1 MFEASQLRRTLEVN
15 GKQYDYFSLP
25 EAQRSGLRDLSTLPY
40 TLRILLENLLRHQ
53 ALNPNAI
60 EPIDVSQLV
69 SQLLAAQTDC
79 VIEFRPA
86 RVLMPESSGLTLMGD
101 LAAMRDAMTALG
113 GDPALINPSVAMD
126 FVVDHSVMVEDSG
139 KPTSL
144 ETNMAL
150 EFEQNR
156 ERYEFLRWCSQAF
169 DGLRV
174 FPPGSGIL
182 HQINLE
188 FLGKVVWT
196 KEHQGRTLAFP
207 DTLIGMDSHTA
218 MINALGVVAWG
229 VGGFE
234 GGAVALG
241 EPVSV
246 PIPEVVGCH
255 LTGALRPGVTSTDL
269 VLTITQR
276 LRGEDVIG
284 RFIEYFGDGVDT
296 LTLPERA
303 TVSNMTPECGA
314 TMSFFPVDQETLRYL
329 TVSGRGIDQVALVKA
344 YCQAQGLWRDAQ
356 TLTPRYAKV
365 IEIDLSAVVPSMAG
379 PGRPDARVD
388 LAGVAHAFDKAVA
401 RQSKPLVALVQDKSV
416 SSPMQQNSVSSPM
429 QQKPS
434 VAHVLGQPSLAPAPG
449 GGASAYESDIGD
461 GSVVIAAITSCTN
474 TSNPAVMIGA
484 GLLARNAR
492 RRGLLP
498 KPWVKTSLSPGSRVV
513 ADYLKVSGLQVELDA
528 LGFHV
533 VGFGCMSCMGN
544 SGPLPEPILK
554 AIDAR
559 QLATVAV
566 LSGNRNFD
574 ARVHNS
580 VQMNFLASPPL
591 VVAYAL
597 AGSIRTD
604 LTQEPL
610 GYDDQGAAV
619 YLRDIWP
626 SPEDIRAAIDR
637 YVEPH
642 LYQERYQ
649 TIFEG
654 SPQWRALTSVSGK
667 IYDWNPDSLFIQRPP
682 YFDGM
687 TREVPVHKDILGA
700 RVLGMFGDMLTTDH
714 ISPIGKFSV
723 QTPAGEYL
731 QSLGVAPVDFVN
743 YGARRLNHQ
752 VMMRGTFANVRLCN
766 ELTPDVQGSS
776 TLHMPSKDPMSIY
789 AAAQRYREENVPL
802 VIVGGKEYG
811 AGSSRDWAAKG
822 TGLLGVRAVI
832 AESLERIHRS
842 NLVSMGV
849 LPLQFLNGDTRQSLG
864 LDGSETFDI
873 RGLTQGLQARQQLDC
888 VIRYADGRIHTI
900 RLLVRLDSDVEAE
913 YYRHGG
919 ILQCVLR
926 ARLQQ
931 ASA

>member
-1 MFEASQLRRTLEVN
+1 MSKQFQASQLRRTLEVN
-15 GKQYDYFSLP
+15 GKQYDYFSLNA
-25 EAQRSGLRDLSTLPY
+25 AQQAGLLHVDTLPY
-40 TLRILLENLLRHQ
+40 TLRILLENLLRAQ
-53 ALNPNAI
+53 GLNDSDHTT
-60 EPIDVSQLV
+60 DVRALV
-69 SQLLAAQTDC
+69 SQLIAQQADC

-86 RVLMPESSGLTLMGD
+86 RVMMPESSGLTLMGD

-113 GDPALINPSVAMD
+113 GDAALINPSVAMD
-126 FVVDHSVMVEDSG
+126 FIVDHSVMVEDAG

-144 ETNMAL
+144 EYNMAA
-150 EFEQNR
+150 EFAQNR

-169 DGLRV
+169 DGVRV

-182 HQINLE
+182 HQVNLE
-188 FLGKVVWT
+188 FLARVVWT
-196 KEHQGRTLAFP
+196 KEHEGRTLAFP
-207 DTLIGMDSHTA
+207 DSLIGMDSHTA

-246 PIPEVVGCH
+246 PIPEVVGCQ
-255 LTGALRPGVTSTDL
+255 LTGALQPGVTSTDL

-284 RFIEYFGDGVDT
+284 RFIEYFGSGVDA
-296 LTLPERA
+296 LSLPERA

-329 TVSGRGIDQVALVKA
+329 EVTGRSPEQVALVKA
-344 YCQAQGLWRDAQ
+344 YCQVQGLWRDSK
-356 TLTPRYAKV
+356 TVTPRYARV
-365 IEIDLSAVVPSMAG
+365 INIDLSTVVPSMAG

-388 LAGVAHAFDKAVA
+388 LSDVAQAFHQAVVL
-401 RQSKPLVALVQDKSV
+401 KTPKTVATSV
-416 SSPMQQNSVSSPM
+416 
-429 QQKPS
+429 
-434 VAHVLGQPSLAPAPG
+434 
-449 GGASAYESDIGD
+449 SDIGD

-474 TSNPAVMIGA
+474 TSNPGVMIGA

-492 RRGLLP
+492 RRGLKP

-513 ADYLKVSGLQVELDA
+513 ADYLNASGLQGDLDA
-528 LGFHV
+528 LGFNV

-544 SGPLPEPILK
+544 SGPLPDAILK
-554 AIDAR
+554 AIDTE

-580 VQMNFLASPPL
+580 VQVNFLASPPL
-591 VVAYAL
+591 VIAYAL
-597 AGSIRTD
+597 TGSIQTN

-610 GYDDQGAAV
+610 GHDQQGVPV

-626 SPEDIRAAIDR
+626 DPDEIRAMIAR
-637 YVEPH
+637 HVEPH
-642 LYQERYQ
+642 LYQARYR

-654 SPQWRALTSVSGK
+654 SPQWRALTSATGK
-667 IYDWNPDSLFIQRPP
+667 IYDWNPTSSFIVRPP
-682 YFDGM
+682 YFEGM
-687 TREVPVHKDILGA
+687 TRAVPAQDNIIGA

-723 QTPAGEYL
+723 QTPAGQYL
-731 QSLGVAPVDFVN
+731 QSLGVDAADFVN

-752 VMMRGTFANVRLCN
+752 VMMRGTFANVRLSN
-766 ELTPDVQGSS
+766 ELTPGVQGSS
-776 TLHMPSKDPMSIY
+776 TLHLPSKEVMSIY
-789 AAAQRYREENVPL
+789 AAAQRYRAEGVAL
-802 VIVGGKEYG
+802 VVVAGKEYG

-864 LDGSETFDI
+864 LTGAETFDI
-873 RGLTQGLQARQQLDC
+873 LGLNHGLGARDQVDC
-888 VIRYADGRIHTI
+888 MIRYSDGHAQTI
-900 RLLVRLDSDVEAE
+900 RLLARLDSDVEAE

-919 ILQCVLR
+919 ILQYVLR
-926 ARLQQ
+926 NRLIH
-931 ASA
+931 APG

>member
-1 MFEASQLRRTLEVN
+1 MFQASHLRRTLEVS

-25 EAQRSGLRDLSTLPY
+25 EAQLAGLRELNSLPY

-53 ALNPNAI
+53 ALN
-60 EPIDVSQLV
+60 ECSVQSVDVMQLVSQLV
-69 SQLLAAQTDC
+69 SRQADC

-144 ETNMAL
+144 EHNMKI

-169 DGLRV
+169 DGVRV

-196 KEHQGRTLAFP
+196 EEHQGRRVAFP
-207 DTLIGMDSHTA
+207 DSLIGMDSHTA
-218 MINALGVVAWG
+218 MINALGVVGWG

-255 LTGALRPGVTSTDL
+255 LSGALQPGVTSTDL

-276 LRGEDVIG
+276 LRSEEVIG
-284 RFIEYFGDGVDT
+284 RFIEYFGAGVDA

-329 TVSGRGIDQVALVKA
+329 TVSGRSAEQVALVKA

-365 IEIDLSAVVPSMAG
+365 IQIDLSAVVPSMAG
-379 PGRPDARVD
+379 PSRPDARVD
-388 LAGVAHAFDKAVA
+388 LGGVAQAFAHAIATKKTSAPV
-401 RQSKPLVALVQDKSV
+401 LVQGQSA
-416 SSPMQQNSVSSPM
+416 SQSAQ
-429 QQKPS
+429 
-434 VAHVLGQPSLAPAPG
+434 VADAPG
-449 GGASAYESDIGD
+449 HGDDLDD

-492 RRGLLP
+492 RLGLRP

-513 ADYLKVSGLQVELDA
+513 ADYLKVSGLQAELDA
-528 LGFHV
+528 LGFNV

-554 AIDAR
+554 AIETR

-580 VQMNFLASPPL
+580 VQVNFLASPPL
-591 VVAYAL
+591 VVAYSL
-597 AGSIRTD
+597 TGSIHTD
-604 LTQEPL
+604 LTQQPL
-610 GYDDQGAAV
+610 GHDEQGGAV
-619 YLRDIWP
+619 YLKDIWP
-626 SPEDIRAAIDR
+626 APEDIRAMIER

-654 SPQWRALTSVSGK
+654 SPQWRELTSATGK
-667 IYDWNPDSLFIQRPP
+667 IYDWNPESLFIQRPP

-687 TREVPVHKDILGA
+687 TREVPAHEDIVGA

-731 QSLGVAPVDFVN
+731 QSLGVAPADFVN

-752 VMMRGTFANVRLCN
+752 VMMRGTFANVRLHN

-776 TLHMPSKDPMSIY
+776 TLHMPSKEPMSIY
-789 AAAQRYREENVPL
+789 AAAQRYREEGVPL

-864 LDGSETFDI
+864 LNGSETFDI
-873 RGLTQGLQARQQLDC
+873 RGLKQGLKARDQLDC
-888 VIRYADGRIHTI
+888 LIRYEDGRSQTI
-900 RLLVRLDSDVEAE
+900 RLLVRLESDVEAE

-926 ARLQQ
+926 ARLEQ
-931 ASA
+931 ASV

>member
-1 MFEASQLRRTLEVN
+1 MTKQFQASQLRRTLEVN
-15 GKQYDYFSLP
+15 GKQYDYYSLTA
-25 EAQRSGLRDLSTLPY
+25 AQQAGLLNLETLPY
-40 TLRILLENLLRHQ
+40 TLRILLENLLRAQ
-53 ALNPNAI
+53 GLNLSTHTT
-60 EPIDVSQLV
+60 DVRALV
-69 SQLLAAQTDC
+69 SSLLAQQADC

-86 RVLMPESSGLTLMGD
+86 RVMMPESSGLTLMGD
-101 LAAMRDAMTALG
+101 LAAMRDAMNALG
-113 GDPALINPSVAMD
+113 GDAALINPSVAMD
-126 FVVDHSVMVEDSG
+126 FIVDHSVMVEDAG
-139 KPTSL
+139 KSTSL
-144 ETNMAL
+144 EYNMAA
-150 EFEQNR
+150 EFAQNR

-169 DGLRV
+169 DGVRV

-182 HQINLE
+182 HQVNLE
-188 FLGKVVWT
+188 FLAQVVWT
-196 KEHQGRTLAFP
+196 KEYEGRTLAFP
-207 DTLIGMDSHTA
+207 DSLIGMDSHTA

-255 LTGALRPGVTSTDL
+255 LTGALQPGVTSTDL

-284 RFIEYFGDGVDT
+284 RFIEYFGSGVDA
-296 LTLPERA
+296 LSLPERA

-329 TVSGRGIDQVALVKA
+329 EVTGRSPEQVALVKA
-344 YCQAQGLWRDAQ
+344 YCQVQGLWRDGKTVA
-356 TLTPRYAKV
+356 PKYARV
-365 IEIDLSAVVPSMAG
+365 INIDLSTVVPSMAG

-388 LAGVAHAFDKAVA
+388 LADVAQAFQQAVVVK
-401 RQSKPLVALVQDKSV
+401 KPKSV
-416 SSPMQQNSVSSPM
+416 ATSV
-429 QQKPS
+429 
-434 VAHVLGQPSLAPAPG
+434 
-449 GGASAYESDIGD
+449 SDIGD

-492 RRGLLP
+492 RRGLKP

-513 ADYLKVSGLQVELDA
+513 ADYLSASGLQGDLDA
-528 LGFHV
+528 LGFNV

-544 SGPLPEPILK
+544 SGPLPEAILK
-554 AIDAR
+554 AIDTE

-580 VQMNFLASPPL
+580 VQVNFLASPPL

-597 AGSIRTD
+597 TGSIQTK
-604 LTQEPL
+604 LTEEPL
-610 GYDDQGAAV
+610 GHDQQGAPV

-626 SPEDIRAAIDR
+626 DPDEIRAMIAQH
-637 YVEPH
+637 VEPH
-642 LYQERYQ
+642 LYQARYQ

-654 SPQWRALTSVSGK
+654 SPQWRALTSATGK
-667 IYDWNPDSLFIQRPP
+667 IYEWNPSSLFIQRPP
-682 YFDGM
+682 YFEGM
-687 TREVPVHKDILGA
+687 TREVPAQGNIVGA

-723 QTPAGEYL
+723 QTPAGQYL
-731 QSLGVAPVDFVN
+731 HSLGVDAADFVN

-752 VMMRGTFANVRLCN
+752 VMMRGTFANVRLNN
-766 ELTPDVQGSS
+766 ELTPGVQGSS
-776 TLHMPSKDPMSIY
+776 TLHMPSKEAMSIY
-789 AAAQRYREENVPL
+789 AAAQRYRAEGVPL
-802 VIVGGKEYG
+802 VVVAGKEYG

-849 LPLQFLNGDTRQSLG
+849 LPLQFMNGDDRHSLG
-864 LDGSETFDI
+864 LTGAETFDVLGLD
-873 RGLTQGLQARQQLDC
+873 RGLGARDQVDC
-888 VIRYADGRIHTI
+888 VIRYADG
-900 RLLVRLDSDVEAE
+900 
-913 YYRHGG
+913 
-919 ILQCVLR
+919 
-926 ARLQQ
+926 
-931 ASA
+931 

>member
-1 MFEASQLRRTLEVN
+1 MFLASQLRRTLEVS

-25 EAQRSGLRDLSTLPY
+25 EAQLAGLRELNTLPY

-53 ALNPNAI
+53 ALSDRAVSSV
-60 EPIDVSQLV
+60 DVEQLV
-69 SQLLAAQTDC
+69 AQLVARQADC

-144 ETNMAL
+144 EHNMAV

-169 DGLRV
+169 DGVRV

-196 KEHQGRTLAFP
+196 KEHQGRQLAFP
-207 DTLIGMDSHTA
+207 DSLIGMDSHTA
-218 MINALGVVAWG
+218 MINALGVVGWG

-246 PIPEVVGCH
+246 PIPEVVGCQ
-255 LTGALRPGVTSTDL
+255 LIGALQPGVTSTDL
-269 VLTITQR
+269 VLTITKR

-284 RFIEYFGDGVDT
+284 RFIEYFGAGVDA

-314 TMSFFPVDQETLRYL
+314 TMSFFPVDHETLRYL
-329 TVSGRGIDQVALVKA
+329 TISGRSAEQVALVKA

-379 PGRPDARVD
+379 PSRPDARVD
-388 LAGVAHAFDKAVA
+388 LAGVAQAFQKVIA
-401 RQSKPLVALVQDKSV
+401 SKKTPTPSLVQETPA
-416 SSPMQQNSVSSPM
+416 SSLAQDQSAST
-429 QQKPS
+429 
-434 VAHVLGQPSLAPAPG
+434 VAQETRAPVLIQGQPLSQSMQAVDARG
-449 GGASAYESDIGD
+449 HGDEVKD

-492 RRGLLP
+492 RRGLKP

-513 ADYLKVSGLQVELDA
+513 ADYLRVSGLQAELDA
-528 LGFHV
+528 LGFNV

-554 AIDAR
+554 AIEAR

-580 VQMNFLASPPL
+580 VQVNFLASPPL
-591 VVAYAL
+591 VVAYSL
-597 AGSIRTD
+597 TGSIRTD

-610 GYDDQGAAV
+610 GHDEQGTAV
-619 YLRDIWP
+619 YLKDIWP
-626 SPEDIRAAIDR
+626 APEEIRAMIER

-654 SPQWRALTSVSGK
+654 SPQWRALTSVTGK
-667 IYDWNPDSLFIQRPP
+667 IYDWNPESLFIQRPP

-687 TREVPVHKDILGA
+687 TREVPAHEDILGA

-731 QSLGVAPVDFVN
+731 QSLGVAPADFVN

-752 VMMRGTFANVRLCN
+752 VMMRGTFANVRLHN

-776 TLHMPSKDPMSIY
+776 TLHMPSKEPMSMY
-789 AAAQRYREENVPL
+789 AAAQRYREEGVPL
-802 VIVGGKEYG
+802 VIVAGKEYG

-864 LDGSETFDI
+864 LNGSESFDI
-873 RGLTQGLQARQQLDC
+873 RGLKQGLKARDQLEC
-888 VIRYADGRIHTI
+888 LIRYEDGRSQTI

-926 ARLQQ
+926 ARLEQ
-931 ASA
+931 AC

>member
-1 MFEASQLRRTLEVN
+1 MSKQFQASQLRRTLEIN
-15 GKQYDYFSLP
+15 GKQYDYFSLNA
-25 EAQRSGLRDLSTLPY
+25 AQQAGLLHLDTLPY
-40 TLRILLENLLRHQ
+40 TLRILLENLLRAQGLDHSDHTT
-53 ALNPNAI
+53 
-60 EPIDVSQLV
+60 DVRALV
-69 SQLLAAQTDC
+69 SQLLAQQADC

-86 RVLMPESSGLTLMGD
+86 RVMMPESSGLTLMGD

-113 GDPALINPSVAMD
+113 GDAALINPSVAMD
-126 FVVDHSVMVEDSG
+126 FIVDHSVMVEDAG

-144 ETNMAL
+144 DYNMAA
-150 EFEQNR
+150 EFAQNR

-169 DGLRV
+169 DGVRV

-182 HQINLE
+182 HQVNLE
-188 FLGKVVWT
+188 FLAKVVWT
-196 KEHQGRTLAFP
+196 KEHEGRTLAFP
-207 DTLIGMDSHTA
+207 DSLIGMDSHTA
-218 MINALGVVAWG
+218 MINALGIVAWG

-246 PIPEVVGCH
+246 PIPEVVGCQ
-255 LTGALRPGVTSTDL
+255 LTGALQPGVTSTDL

-276 LRGEDVIG
+276 LRAEDVIG
-284 RFIEYFGDGVDT
+284 RFIEYFGSGVDA
-296 LTLPERA
+296 LSLPERA

-329 TVSGRGIDQVALVKA
+329 EVTGRNPEQVALVKA
-344 YCQAQGLWRDAQ
+344 YCQVQGLWRDSK
-356 TLTPRYAKV
+356 TVTPRYARV
-365 IEIDLSAVVPSMAG
+365 INIDLSAVVPSMAG

-388 LAGVAHAFDKAVA
+388 LSDVAQAFQQAVVL
-401 RQSKPLVALVQDKSV
+401 KTPKTVATSV
-416 SSPMQQNSVSSPM
+416 S
-429 QQKPS
+429 
-434 VAHVLGQPSLAPAPG
+434 
-449 GGASAYESDIGD
+449 EIGD

-492 RRGLLP
+492 RRGLKP

-513 ADYLKVSGLQVELDA
+513 ADYLNASGLQGDLDA
-528 LGFHV
+528 LGFNV

-544 SGPLPEPILK
+544 SGPLPAAILK
-554 AIDAR
+554 AIDTE

-580 VQMNFLASPPL
+580 VQVNFLASPPL

-597 AGSIRTD
+597 TGSIQTN

-610 GYDDQGAAV
+610 GHDQQGVPV

-626 SPEDIRAAIDR
+626 DPDEIRTMIAQH
-637 YVEPH
+637 VEPH
-642 LYQERYQ
+642 LYQARYR

-654 SPQWRALTSVSGK
+654 SPQWRALTSATGK
-667 IYDWNPDSLFIQRPP
+667 IYDWNPNSLFILRPP
-682 YFDGM
+682 YFEGM
-687 TREVPVHKDILGA
+687 TRAVPAQDNIVGA

-723 QTPAGEYL
+723 QTPAGQYL
-731 QSLGVAPVDFVN
+731 QSLGVDAADFVN

-752 VMMRGTFANVRLCN
+752 VMMRGTFANVRLNN
-766 ELTPDVQGSS
+766 ELTPGVQGSS
-776 TLHMPSKDPMSIY
+776 TLHMPSKEAMSIY
-789 AAAQRYREENVPL
+789 AAAQRYRAEGVTL
-802 VIVGGKEYG
+802 VVVAGKEYG

-849 LPLQFLNGDTRQSLG
+849 LPLQFLNGDTRQSLALTG
-864 LDGSETFDI
+864 AETFDI
-873 RGLTQGLQARQQLDC
+873 LGLDRGLGARDQVDC
-888 VIRYADGRIHTI
+888 MIRYSDGHAKTI
-900 RLLVRLDSDVEAE
+900 RLLARLDSDVEAE

-919 ILQCVLR
+919 ILQYVLR
-926 ARLQQ
+926 NRL
-931 ASA
+931 SRELG

>member
-1 MFEASQLRRTLEVN
+1 MFQASQVRRTLEVN
-15 GKQYDYFSLP
+15 GKYYDYFSLP
-25 EAQRSGLRDLSTLPY
+25 EAQQAGLRELSTLPY
-40 TLRILLENLLRHQ
+40 TLRILLENLLRYQ
-53 ALNPNAI
+53 ALNAHAVQPV
-60 EPIDVSQLV
+60 DVSQLV
-69 SQLLAAQTDC
+69 SQLVARQADC

-101 LAAMRDAMTALG
+101 LAAMRDAMASLG

-144 ETNMAL
+144 ETNMAI

-169 DGLRV
+169 DGVRV

-207 DTLIGMDSHTA
+207 DSLIGMDSHTA
-218 MINALGVVAWG
+218 MINALGIVGWG

-255 LTGALRPGVTSTDL
+255 LTGALQPGVTSTDL

-276 LRGEDVIG
+276 LRGADVIG
-284 RFIEYFGDGVDT
+284 RFIEYFGAGVDA

-329 TVSGRGIDQVALVKA
+329 TVSGRSAEQVSLVKA

-356 TLTPRYAKV
+356 TLTPSYAKIV
-365 IEIDLSAVVPSMAG
+365 EIDLSAVVPSMAG
-379 PGRPDARVD
+379 PSRPDARVD
-388 LAGVAHAFDKAVA
+388 LAGVAQAFNKAIA
-401 RQSKPLVALVQDKSV
+401 TKKKPEVGD
-416 SSPMQQNSVSSPM
+416 
-429 QQKPS
+429 
-434 VAHVLGQPSLAPAPG
+434 
-449 GGASAYESDIGD
+449 ASEIGD

-492 RRGLLP
+492 RRGLRP

-513 ADYLKVSGLQVELDA
+513 ADYLKVSGLQAELDA
-528 LGFHV
+528 LGFNV

-554 AIDAR
+554 AIETR

-580 VQMNFLASPPL
+580 VQVNFLASPPL
-591 VVAYAL
+591 VVAYSL
-597 AGSIRTD
+597 TGSIHTD
-604 LTQEPL
+604 LTQQPL
-610 GYDDQGAAV
+610 GHDDQGGAV
-619 YLRDIWP
+619 YLKDIWP
-626 SPEDIRAAIDR
+626 APEEIRTLIER

-654 SPQWRALTSVSGK
+654 SPQWRALTSATGK
-667 IYDWNPDSLFIQRPP
+667 IYDWNPESLFIQRPP

-687 TREVPVHKDILGA
+687 TREVTAHEDIVGA

-731 QSLGVAPVDFVN
+731 QSLGVAPADFVN

-766 ELTPDVQGSS
+766 ELTPEVLGSS

-789 AAAQRYREENVPL
+789 AAAQRYREEGVPL
-802 VIVGGKEYG
+802 VIVAGKEYG

-873 RGLTQGLQARQQLDC
+873 RGLKRGLKARDQLDC
-888 VIRYADGRIHTI
+888 EIRYADGRTHTI

-926 ARLQQ
+926 ARLEQ

>member
-1 MFEASQLRRTLEVN
+1 MFQASQLRRTLEVS

-25 EAQRSGLRDLSTLPY
+25 EAQLAGLHELNTLPY
-40 TLRILLENLLRHQ
+40 TLRILVENLLRYQ
-53 ALNPNAI
+53 ALNDRAVQ
-60 EPIDVSQLV
+60 PIDVEQLV
-69 SQLLAAQTDC
+69 LQLVAREDDC

-101 LAAMRDAMTALG
+101 LAAMRDAMSALG
-113 GDPALINPSVAMD
+113 GDPALINPSVAID

-144 ETNMAL
+144 EHNMAI

-169 DGLRV
+169 DGMRV

-196 KEHQGRTLAFP
+196 KEHLGRQLAFP
-207 DTLIGMDSHTA
+207 DSLIGMDSHTA

-255 LTGALRPGVTSTDL
+255 LTGALQPGVTSTDL

-284 RFIEYFGDGVDT
+284 RFIEYFGAGVDA

-329 TVSGRGIDQVALVKA
+329 TVSGRSAEQVALVKA

-379 PGRPDARVD
+379 PSRPDARVD
-388 LAGVAHAFDKAVA
+388 LAGVAQAFNNVIAAKNTPAQEVGA
-401 RQSKPLVALVQDKSV
+401 RG
-416 SSPMQQNSVSSPM
+416 
-429 QQKPS
+429 
-434 VAHVLGQPSLAPAPG
+434 LGGDL
-449 GGASAYESDIGD
+449 ED

-492 RRGLLP
+492 RRGLRP

-513 ADYLKVSGLQVELDA
+513 ADYLKVSGLQAELDA

-544 SGPLPEPILK
+544 SGPLTEPILK
-554 AIDAR
+554 AIETR

-580 VQMNFLASPPL
+580 VQVNFLASPPL
-591 VVAYAL
+591 VVAYSL
-597 AGSIRTD
+597 TGSIRTD

-610 GYDDQGAAV
+610 GHDEQGAAV
-619 YLRDIWP
+619 YLKDIWP
-626 SPEDIRAAIDR
+626 APEEICAMIER

-654 SPQWRALTSVSGK
+654 SPQWRALTSVTGK
-667 IYDWNPDSLFIQRPP
+667 IYDWNPESLFIQRPP

-687 TREVPVHKDILGA
+687 TREVPAHEDIVGA

-731 QSLGVAPVDFVN
+731 QSLGVAPADFVN

-752 VMMRGTFANVRLCN
+752 VMMRGTFANVRLHN
-766 ELTPDVQGSS
+766 ELTPDIQGSS
-776 TLHMPSKDPMSIY
+776 TLHMPSHEPMSIH
-789 AAAQRYREENVPL
+789 AAAQRYREEGVPL
-802 VIVGGKEYG
+802 VIVAGKEYG

-864 LDGSETFDI
+864 LNGSETFDI
-873 RGLTQGLQARQQLDC
+873 RGLKQGLKARDQLEC
-888 VIRYADGRIHTI
+888 LIRYADGRSQTI

-926 ARLQQ
+926 ARLEQ
-931 ASA
+931 AC

>member
-1 MFEASQLRRTLEVN
+1 MFQASHLRRTLEVS

-25 EAQRSGLRDLSTLPY
+25 EAQLAGLRELNSLPY

-53 ALNPNAI
+53 ALN
-60 EPIDVSQLV
+60 ECSVQSVDVMQLVSQLV
-69 SQLLAAQTDC
+69 SRQADC

-144 ETNMAL
+144 EHNMKI

-169 DGLRV
+169 DGVRV

-196 KEHQGRTLAFP
+196 KEHQGRQLAFP
-207 DTLIGMDSHTA
+207 DSLIGMDSHTA
-218 MINALGVVAWG
+218 MINALGVVGWG

-255 LTGALRPGVTSTDL
+255 LSGALQPGVTSTDL

-276 LRGEDVIG
+276 LRSEEVIG
-284 RFIEYFGDGVDT
+284 RFIEYFGAGVDA

-329 TVSGRGIDQVALVKA
+329 TVSGRSAEQVALVKA

-365 IEIDLSAVVPSMAG
+365 IQIDLSAVVPSMAG
-379 PGRPDARVD
+379 PSRPDARVD
-388 LAGVAHAFDKAVA
+388 LGGVAQAFAHAIATKKTSA
-401 RQSKPLVALVQDKSV
+401 
-416 SSPMQQNSVSSPM
+416 
-429 QQKPS
+429 
-434 VAHVLGQPSLAPAPG
+434 LGQG
-449 GGASAYESDIGD
+449 GDLED

-492 RRGLLP
+492 RRGLRP
-498 KPWVKTSLSPGSRVV
+498 KHWVKTSLSPGSRVV
-513 ADYLKVSGLQVELDA
+513 ADYLKVSGLQAELDA
-528 LGFHV
+528 LGFNV

-554 AIDAR
+554 AIETR

-580 VQMNFLASPPL
+580 VQVNFLASPPL
-591 VVAYAL
+591 VVAYSL
-597 AGSIRTD
+597 TGSIHTD
-604 LTQEPL
+604 LTQQPL
-610 GYDDQGAAV
+610 GHDEQGAAV
-619 YLRDIWP
+619 YLKDIWP
-626 SPEDIRAAIDR
+626 APEEIRAMIER

-654 SPQWRALTSVSGK
+654 SPQWRALTSATGK
-667 IYDWNPDSLFIQRPP
+667 IYDWNPESLFIQRPP

-687 TREVPVHKDILGA
+687 TREVPAHEDIVGA

-723 QTPAGEYL
+723 KTPAGEYL
-731 QSLGVAPVDFVN
+731 QSLGVAPADFVN

-752 VMMRGTFANVRLCN
+752 VMMRGTFANVRLHN

-776 TLHMPSKDPMSIY
+776 TLHMPSKEPMSIY
-789 AAAQRYREENVPL
+789 AAAQRYREEGVPL

-864 LDGSETFDI
+864 LNGAETFDI
-873 RGLTQGLQARQQLDC
+873 RGLKQGLKARDQLDC
-888 VIRYADGRIHTI
+888 LIRYEDGRSQTI
-900 RLLVRLDSDVEAE
+900 RLLVRLESDVEAE

-926 ARLQQ
+926 ARLEQ
-931 ASA
+931 ASV

>member
-1 MFEASQLRRTLEVN
+1 MFLASQLRRTLEVS

-25 EAQRSGLRDLSTLPY
+25 EAQLAGLRELNTLPY

-53 ALNPNAI
+53 ALSDRAVSSV
-60 EPIDVSQLV
+60 DVEQLV
-69 SQLLAAQTDC
+69 AQLVARQADC

-144 ETNMAL
+144 EHNMAI

-169 DGLRV
+169 DGVRV

-196 KEHQGRTLAFP
+196 KEHQGRQLAFP
-207 DTLIGMDSHTA
+207 DSLIGMDSHTA
-218 MINALGVVAWG
+218 MINALGVVGWG

-246 PIPEVVGCH
+246 PIPEVVGCQ
-255 LTGALRPGVTSTDL
+255 LIGALQPGVTSTDL
-269 VLTITQR
+269 VLTITKR

-284 RFIEYFGDGVDT
+284 RFIEYFGAGVDA

-314 TMSFFPVDQETLRYL
+314 TMSFFPVDHETLRYL
-329 TVSGRGIDQVALVKA
+329 TISGRSAEQVALVKA

-379 PGRPDARVD
+379 PSRPDARVD
-388 LAGVAHAFDKAVA
+388 LAGVAQAFQKVIA
-401 RQSKPLVALVQDKSV
+401 SKKTPTPSLVQETPA
-416 SSPMQQNSVSSPM
+416 SSLAQDQSAST
-429 QQKPS
+429 
-434 VAHVLGQPSLAPAPG
+434 VAQETRAPVLIQGQPLSQSMQAVDARG
-449 GGASAYESDIGD
+449 HGDEVKD

-492 RRGLLP
+492 RRGLKP

-513 ADYLKVSGLQVELDA
+513 ADYLRVSGLQAELDA
-528 LGFHV
+528 LGFNV

-554 AIDAR
+554 AIEAR

-580 VQMNFLASPPL
+580 VQVNFLASPPL
-591 VVAYAL
+591 VVAYSL
-597 AGSIRTD
+597 TGSIRTD

-610 GYDDQGAAV
+610 GHDEQGTAV
-619 YLRDIWP
+619 YLKDIWP
-626 SPEDIRAAIDR
+626 APEEIRAMIER

-654 SPQWRALTSVSGK
+654 SPQWRALTSVTGK
-667 IYDWNPDSLFIQRPP
+667 IYDWNPESLFIQRPP

-687 TREVPVHKDILGA
+687 TREVPAHEDILGA

-731 QSLGVAPVDFVN
+731 QSLGVAPADFVN

-752 VMMRGTFANVRLCN
+752 VMMRGTFANVRLHN

-776 TLHMPSKDPMSIY
+776 TLHMPSKEPMSMY
-789 AAAQRYREENVPL
+789 AAAQRYREEGVPL
-802 VIVGGKEYG
+802 VIVAGKEYG

-864 LDGSETFDI
+864 LNGSESFDI
-873 RGLTQGLQARQQLDC
+873 RGLKQGLKARDQLEC
-888 VIRYADGRIHTI
+888 LIRYEDGRSQTI

-926 ARLQQ
+926 ARLEQ
-931 ASA
+931 AC

>member
-1 MFEASQLRRTLEVN
+1 MFQASQLRRTLEVN
-15 GKQYDYFSLP
+15 AKQYDYFSLP
-25 EAQRSGLRDLSTLPY
+25 EAQLAGLRELNTLPY

-53 ALNPNAI
+53 ALNDCAVSSV
-60 EPIDVSQLV
+60 DVKQLV
-69 SQLLAAQTDC
+69 AQLVARQADC

-144 ETNMAL
+144 EHNMTI

-169 DGLRV
+169 DGVRV

-196 KEHQGRTLAFP
+196 KEHQGRELAFP
-207 DTLIGMDSHTA
+207 DSLIGMDSHTA

-255 LTGALRPGVTSTDL
+255 LIGALQPGVTSTDL

-284 RFIEYFGDGVDT
+284 RFIEYFGAGVDA

-329 TVSGRGIDQVALVKA
+329 TVSGRAAEHVALVKA

-356 TLTPRYAKV
+356 TVTPRYAKV

-379 PGRPDARVD
+379 PSRPDARVD
-388 LAGVAHAFDKAVA
+388 LARVAQAFHKVIASKKASTQVVGA
-401 RQSKPLVALVQDKSV
+401 Q
-416 SSPMQQNSVSSPM
+416 
-429 QQKPS
+429 
-434 VAHVLGQPSLAPAPG
+434 GYG
-449 GGASAYESDIGD
+449 GDIED

-513 ADYLKVSGLQVELDA
+513 ADYLKVSGLQAELDA
-528 LGFHV
+528 LGFNV

-554 AIDAR
+554 AIETR

-580 VQMNFLASPPL
+580 VQVNFLASPPL

-597 AGSIRTD
+597 TGSIHTD
-604 LTQEPL
+604 LTQQPL
-610 GYDDQGAAV
+610 GFDEQGAAV
-619 YLRDIWP
+619 YLKDIWP
-626 SPEDIRAAIDR
+626 APEEIRAVIER

-667 IYDWNPDSLFIQRPP
+667 IYNWNPESLFIQRPP

-687 TREVPVHKDILGA
+687 TREVPAHEDIVGA

-731 QSLGVAPVDFVN
+731 QSLGVAPADFVN

-752 VMMRGTFANVRLCN
+752 VMMRGTFANVRLQN

-776 TLHMPSKDPMSIY
+776 TLHMPSKEAMSMY
-789 AAAQRYREENVPL
+789 AAAQRYREEGVPL
-802 VIVGGKEYG
+802 LIVAGKEYG

-864 LDGSETFDI
+864 LNGSETFDI
-873 RGLTQGLQARQQLDC
+873 RGLTQGLNARDQLEC
-888 VIRYADGRIHTI
+888 LIRYADGRSQTI

-926 ARLQQ
+926 ARLEQ
-931 ASA
+931 AC

>member
-1 MFEASQLRRTLEVN
+1 MSQQFQASQLRRTLEVN
-15 GKQYDYFSLP
+15 GKQYDYFSLNA
-25 EAQRSGLRDLSTLPY
+25 AQQAGLLHLDTLPY
-40 TLRILLENLLRHQ
+40 TLRILLENLLRAQ
-53 ALNPNAI
+53 GLNDSDHTT
-60 EPIDVSQLV
+60 DVRALV
-69 SQLLAAQTDC
+69 SQLLAQQADC
-79 VIEFRPA
+79 VIAFRPA
-86 RVLMPESSGLTLMGD
+86 RVMMPESSGLTLMGD

-113 GDPALINPSVAMD
+113 GDAALINPSVAMD
-126 FVVDHSVMVEDSG
+126 FIVDHSVMVEDAG

-144 ETNMAL
+144 EYNMAA
-150 EFEQNR
+150 EFAQNR

-169 DGLRV
+169 DGVRV

-182 HQINLE
+182 HQVNLE
-188 FLGKVVWT
+188 FLAKVVWT
-196 KEHQGRTLAFP
+196 KEHEGRTLAFP
-207 DTLIGMDSHTA
+207 DSLIGMDSHTA
-218 MINALGVVAWG
+218 MINALGIVAWG

-246 PIPEVVGCH
+246 PIPEVVGCQ
-255 LTGALRPGVTSTDL
+255 LTGALQPGVTSTDL

-276 LRGEDVIG
+276 LRAEDVIG
-284 RFIEYFGDGVDT
+284 RFIEYFGSGVDA
-296 LTLPERA
+296 LSLPERA

-329 TVSGRGIDQVALVKA
+329 EVTGRNPEQVALVKA
-344 YCQAQGLWRDAQ
+344 YCQVQGLWRDSK
-356 TLTPRYAKV
+356 TVTPRYARV
-365 IEIDLSAVVPSMAG
+365 ININLSAVVPSMAG

-388 LAGVAHAFDKAVA
+388 LSDVAQAFQQAVVL
-401 RQSKPLVALVQDKSV
+401 KTPKTVATSV
-416 SSPMQQNSVSSPM
+416 S
-429 QQKPS
+429 
-434 VAHVLGQPSLAPAPG
+434 
-449 GGASAYESDIGD
+449 DISD

-492 RRGLLP
+492 RRGLKP

-513 ADYLKVSGLQVELDA
+513 ADYLNVSGLQGDLDA
-528 LGFHV
+528 LGFNV

-544 SGPLPEPILK
+544 SGPLPDAILK
-554 AIDAR
+554 AIDTE
-559 QLATVAV
+559 QLAAVAV

-580 VQMNFLASPPL
+580 VQVNFLASPPL

-597 AGSIRTD
+597 TGSIQTD
-604 LTQEPL
+604 LTREPL
-610 GYDDQGAAV
+610 GHDQQGVPV

-626 SPEDIRAAIDR
+626 EPDEIRTMIAQH
-637 YVEPH
+637 VEPH
-642 LYQERYQ
+642 LYQARYR

-654 SPQWRALTSVSGK
+654 SPQWRALTSATGK
-667 IYDWNPDSLFIQRPP
+667 IYDWNPNSLFILRPP
-682 YFDGM
+682 YFEGM
-687 TREVPVHKDILGA
+687 TRAVPAQDNIVGA

-723 QTPAGEYL
+723 QTPAGQYL
-731 QSLGVAPVDFVN
+731 QSLGVDAADFVN

-752 VMMRGTFANVRLCN
+752 VMMRGTFANVRLNN
-766 ELTPDVQGSS
+766 ELTPGVQGSS
-776 TLHMPSKDPMSIY
+776 TLHMPSKEAMSIY
-789 AAAQRYREENVPL
+789 AAAQRYRAEGVAL
-802 VIVGGKEYG
+802 VVVAGKEYG

-849 LPLQFLNGDTRQSLG
+849 LPLQFLNGDTRQSLALTG
-864 LDGSETFDI
+864 AETFDI
-873 RGLTQGLQARQQLDC
+873 LGLDRGVGARDQVDC
-888 VIRYADGRIHTI
+888 MIRYSDGHAKKI
-900 RLLVRLDSDVEAE
+900 RLLARLDSDVEAE

-919 ILQCVLR
+919 ILQYVLR
-926 ARLQQ
+926 NRL
-931 ASA
+931 SRELG

>member
-25 EAQRSGLRDLSTLPY
+25 EAQRAGLRDLNTLPY

-53 ALNPNAI
+53 ALNASAPHCV
-60 EPIDVSQLV
+60 DVGLLV
-69 SQLLAAQTDC
+69 SQLLAQQTDC
-79 VIEFRPA
+79 VIAFRPA

-113 GDPALINPSVAMD
+113 GDAALINPSVAMD

-218 MINALGVVAWG
+218 MINALGVVGWG

-269 VLTITQR
+269 VLTITRR

-284 RFIEYFGDGVDT
+284 RFIEYFGDGVDA

-329 TVSGRGIDQVALVKA
+329 TVSGRSADQVALVKA

-356 TLTPRYAKV
+356 TLTPRYAKIV
-365 IEIDLSAVVPSMAG
+365 EINLSAVVPSMAG

-388 LAGVAHAFDKAVA
+388 LTGVAHAFDSALA
-401 RQSKPLVALVQDKSV
+401 RQNKPVVALVQDKSV
-416 SSPMQQNSVSSPM
+416 SSPILASV
-429 QQKPS
+429 Q
-434 VAHVLGQPSLAPAPG
+434 G
-449 GGASAYESDIGD
+449 GGASAQESDIDD

-492 RRGLLP
+492 RRGLRP

-513 ADYLKVSGLQVELDA
+513 ADYLMASGLQVELDA
-528 LGFHV
+528 LGFNV

-544 SGPLPEPILK
+544 SGPLPEAILK

-604 LTQEPL
+604 LTQDPL
-610 GYDDQGAAV
+610 GHDEQGVAV

-626 SPEDIRAAIDR
+626 SPEEVRTAIDR

-654 SPQWRALTSVSGK
+654 SPQWRALTSVTGK

-687 TREVPVHKDILGA
+687 TREVPAHEDIVGA

-731 QSLGVAPVDFVN
+731 QSLGVAPADFVN

-752 VMMRGTFANVRLCN
+752 VMMRGTFANVRLSN
-766 ELTPDVQGSS
+766 ELTPSVQGSS

-789 AAAQRYREENVPL
+789 AAAQRYREEGVPL
-802 VIVGGKEYG
+802 VIVAGKEYG

-864 LDGSETFDI
+864 LDGSETFEI

-888 VIRYADGRIHTI
+888 VICYADGRTHTI
-900 RLLVRLDSDVEAE
+900 RVLVRLDSDVEAE

-926 ARLQQ
+926 ARLEQTC
-931 ASA
+931 

>member
-1 MFEASQLRRTLEVN
+1 MFRASQLRRTLEVN

-25 EAQRSGLRDLSTLPY
+25 EAQQAGLHDLNTLPY

-53 ALNPNAI
+53 ALNAGAS
-60 EPIDVSQLV
+60 EPVDVSHLV

-86 RVLMPESSGLTLMGD
+86 RLLMPESSGLTLMGD
-101 LAAMRDAMTALG
+101 LAAMRDAMRALG
-113 GDPALINPSVAMD
+113 GDPARINPSVAMD

-196 KEHQGRTLAFP
+196 KEHQGRSLAFP
-207 DTLIGMDSHTA
+207 DSLIGMDSHTA
-218 MINALGVVAWG
+218 MINALGVVGWG

-255 LTGALRPGVTSTDL
+255 LLGALRPGVTSTDL

-284 RFIEYFGDGVDT
+284 RFIEYFGDGVDE

-314 TMSFFPVDQETLRYL
+314 TMTFFPVDQETLRYL
-329 TVSGRGIDQVALVKA
+329 TVSGRSADQVALVKA

-356 TLTPRYAKV
+356 TQTPRYAKV

-388 LAGVAHAFDKAVA
+388 LAGVAHAFDRAIAHKN
-401 RQSKPLVALVQDKSV
+401 KSV
-416 SSPMQQNSVSSPM
+416 PAQVQGKPVSMPVS
-429 QQKPS
+429 QKPAS
-434 VAHVLGQPSLAPAPG
+434 VLAAGRPPLAAAQG
-449 GGASAYESDIGD
+449 GGASTDESDIGD

-492 RRGLLP
+492 RRGLVP

-513 ADYLKVSGLQVELDA
+513 ADYLMASGLQGELDA
-528 LGFHV
+528 LGFNV

-544 SGPLPEPILK
+544 SGPLSAPILQ

-610 GYDDQGAAV
+610 GHDEQGVAV

-626 SPEDIRAAIDR
+626 SPEDIRAMIDR

-649 TIFEG
+649 TILEG
-654 SPQWRALTSVSGK
+654 SPQWRALTSVTGK

-687 TREVPVHKDILGA
+687 TREVPAHEDIVGA

-731 QSLGVAPVDFVN
+731 QSLGVATADFVN

-776 TLHMPSKDPMSIY
+776 TLHMPSQEPMSIY
-789 AAAQRYREENVPL
+789 AAAQRYREEGVSL
-802 VIVGGKEYG
+802 VIVAGKEYG

-873 RGLTQGLQARQQLDC
+873 RGLTQGLQARQQLNC
-888 VIRYADGRIHTI
+888 LIRYADGRSCTI
-900 RLLVRLDSDVEAE
+900 GVLVRLDSDVEAE

-926 ARLQQ
+926 ARLEQG
-931 ASA
+931 AV

>member
-1 MFEASQLRRTLEVN
+1 MTKQFQASQLRRTLEVN
-15 GKQYDYFSLP
+15 GKQYDYFSLNA
-25 EAQRSGLRDLSTLPY
+25 AQQAGLLNLETLPY
-40 TLRILLENLLRHQ
+40 TLRILLENLLRAQ
-53 ALNPNAI
+53 GLNNTDHTA
-60 EPIDVSQLV
+60 DVRVLV
-69 SQLLAAQTDC
+69 SQLLAQQTDC
-79 VIEFRPA
+79 VIAFRPA
-86 RVLMPESSGLTLMGD
+86 RVMMPESSGLTLMGD
-101 LAAMRDAMTALG
+101 LAAMRDAMNALG
-113 GDPALINPSVAMD
+113 GDAALINPSVAMD
-126 FVVDHSVMVEDSG
+126 FIVDHSVMVEDAG

-144 ETNMAL
+144 EHNMAA
-150 EFEQNR
+150 EFAQNR

-169 DGLRV
+169 DGVRV

-182 HQINLE
+182 HQVNLE
-188 FLGKVVWT
+188 FLAKVVWT
-196 KEHQGRTLAFP
+196 KEHEGRTLAFP
-207 DTLIGMDSHTA
+207 DSLIGMDSHTA

-255 LTGALRPGVTSTDL
+255 LTGALQPGVTSTDL

-284 RFIEYFGDGVDT
+284 RFIEYFGAGVDA
-296 LTLPERA
+296 LALPERA

-329 TVSGRGIDQVALVKA
+329 EVTGRSPEQVALVKA
-344 YCQAQGLWRDAQ
+344 YCQVQGLWRDSN
-356 TLTPRYAKV
+356 TVTPRYARV

-379 PGRPDARVD
+379 PGRPDARVNLSD
-388 LAGVAHAFDKAVA
+388 VARAFDQTITLKKTKPVA
-401 RQSKPLVALVQDKSV
+401 TPETNRSTQLTQEPVA
-416 SSPMQQNSVSSPM
+416 
-429 QQKPS
+429 
-434 VAHVLGQPSLAPAPG
+434 A
-449 GGASAYESDIGD
+449 IRD

-492 RRGLLP
+492 RRGLKP

-513 ADYLKVSGLQVELDA
+513 ADYLSASGLQGDLDA
-528 LGFHV
+528 LGFNV

-544 SGPLPEPILK
+544 SGPLPEAILK
-554 AIDAR
+554 AIDSE

-580 VQMNFLASPPL
+580 VQVNFLASPPL

-597 AGSIRTD
+597 TGSIQTN

-610 GYDDQGAAV
+610 GHDQQGIPV

-626 SPEDIRAAIDR
+626 DPDEIRTMIAQH
-637 YVEPH
+637 VEPH
-642 LYQERYQ
+642 LYQARYQ

-654 SPQWRALTSVSGK
+654 SPQWRALTSATGK
-667 IYDWNPDSLFIQRPP
+667 IYDWNPSSLFIQRPP
-682 YFDGM
+682 YFEGM
-687 TREVPVHKDILGA
+687 TQEVPAQDNIIGA

-723 QTPAGEYL
+723 QTPAGQYL
-731 QSLGVAPVDFVN
+731 QSLGVDAADFVN

-752 VMMRGTFANVRLCN
+752 VMMRGTFANVRLNN
-766 ELTPDVQGSS
+766 ELTPGVQGSS
-776 TLHMPSKDPMSIY
+776 TLHMPSKEAMSIY
-789 AAAQRYREENVPL
+789 AAAQRYRAEGVAL
-802 VIVGGKEYG
+802 VVVAGKEYG

-849 LPLQFLNGDTRQSLG
+849 LPLQFLNGDTRHSLG
-864 LDGSETFDI
+864 LTGAETFDI
-873 RGLTQGLQARQQLDC
+873 LGLLGARDHVDC
-888 VIRYADGRIHTI
+888 VIRYAEGHTKTI
-900 RLLVRLDSDVEAE
+900 RLLVRLDSEVEAE

-919 ILQCVLR
+919 ILQYVLR
-926 ARLQQ
+926 NRL
-931 ASA
+931 SRGL

>member
-1 MFEASQLRRTLEVN
+1 MFQASQLRRTLEVN
-15 GKQYDYFSLP
+15 AKQYDYFSLP
-25 EAQRSGLRDLSTLPY
+25 EAQLAGLRELNTLPY

-53 ALNPNAI
+53 ALNDHAVSSV
-60 EPIDVSQLV
+60 DVKQLV
-69 SQLLAAQTDC
+69 AQLVARQADC

-101 LAAMRDAMTALG
+101 LAAMRNAMTALG

-144 ETNMAL
+144 EHNMTI

-169 DGLRV
+169 DGVRV

-196 KEHQGRTLAFP
+196 KEHQGRQLVFP
-207 DTLIGMDSHTA
+207 DSLIGMDSHTA
-218 MINALGVVAWG
+218 MINALGVVGWG

-246 PIPEVVGCH
+246 PIPEVVGCQ
-255 LTGALRPGVTSTDL
+255 LIGALPPGVTSTDL

-284 RFIEYFGDGVDT
+284 RFIEYFGVGVDA

-314 TMSFFPVDQETLRYL
+314 TMSFFPVDHETLRYL
-329 TVSGRGIDQVALVKA
+329 TISGRSAEQVALVKA

-356 TLTPRYAKV
+356 TITPRYAKV

-379 PGRPDARVD
+379 PSRPDARVD
-388 LAGVAHAFDKAVA
+388 LAGVAQAFNHVIASKKTPVPTLAAEKLGAGVA
-401 RQSKPLVALVQDKSV
+401 QGKPSSSSVQVTEAAMSV
-416 SSPMQQNSVSSPM
+416 S
-429 QQKPS
+429 
-434 VAHVLGQPSLAPAPG
+434 
-449 GGASAYESDIGD
+449 DIQD

-492 RRGLLP
+492 RRGLKP

-513 ADYLKVSGLQVELDA
+513 ADYLKVSGLQAELDA
-528 LGFHV
+528 LGFNV

-554 AIDAR
+554 AIEAR

-580 VQMNFLASPPL
+580 VQVNFLASPPL
-591 VVAYAL
+591 VVAYSL
-597 AGSIRTD
+597 TGSIRTD

-610 GYDDQGAAV
+610 GYDEQGVAV
-619 YLRDIWP
+619 YLKDIWP
-626 SPEDIRAAIDR
+626 ASEEIRAMIER

-642 LYQERYQ
+642 LYQERYH

-654 SPQWRALTSVSGK
+654 SPQWRALTSVTGK
-667 IYDWNPDSLFIQRPP
+667 IYGWNPDSLFIQRPP

-687 TREVPVHKDILGA
+687 TREVPTHEDILGA

-731 QSLGVAPVDFVN
+731 QSLGVAPADFVN

-752 VMMRGTFANVRLCN
+752 VMMRGTFANVRLHN

-776 TLHMPSKDPMSIY
+776 TMHMPSKEPMSIY
-789 AAAQRYREENVPL
+789 AAAQRYSEEGVPL
-802 VIVGGKEYG
+802 VIVAGKEYG

-864 LDGSETFDI
+864 LTGSESFDI
-873 RGLTQGLQARQQLDC
+873 RGLKQGLKARDQLEC
-888 VIRYADGRIHTI
+888 LIRYADGRSQTI

-926 ARLQQ
+926 ARLEQ
-931 ASA
+931 AC

>member
-1 MFEASQLRRTLEVN
+1 MFLASQLRRTLEVS

-25 EAQRSGLRDLSTLPY
+25 EAQLAGLRELNTLPY

-53 ALNPNAI
+53 ALSDRAVSSV
-60 EPIDVSQLV
+60 DVEQLV
-69 SQLLAAQTDC
+69 AQLVARQADC

-144 ETNMAL
+144 EHNMAI

-169 DGLRV
+169 DGVRV

-196 KEHQGRTLAFP
+196 KEHQGRQLAFP
-207 DTLIGMDSHTA
+207 DSLIGMDSHTA
-218 MINALGVVAWG
+218 MINALGVVGWG

-246 PIPEVVGCH
+246 PIPEVVGCQ
-255 LTGALRPGVTSTDL
+255 LIGALQPGVTSTDL

-284 RFIEYFGDGVDT
+284 RFIEYFGAGVDA

-314 TMSFFPVDQETLRYL
+314 TMSFFPVDHETLRYL
-329 TVSGRGIDQVALVKA
+329 TISGRSAEQVALVKA

-379 PGRPDARVD
+379 PSRPDARVD
-388 LAGVAHAFDKAVA
+388 LAGVAQAFQKVIA
-401 RQSKPLVALVQDKSV
+401 SKKTPTPSLVQETPA
-416 SSPMQQNSVSSPM
+416 SSLAQDQSAST
-429 QQKPS
+429 
-434 VAHVLGQPSLAPAPG
+434 VAQETRAPVLIQGQPLSQSMQAVDARG
-449 GGASAYESDIGD
+449 HGDEVKD

-492 RRGLLP
+492 RRGLKP

-513 ADYLKVSGLQVELDA
+513 ADYLRVSGLQAELDA
-528 LGFHV
+528 LGFNV

-554 AIDAR
+554 AIEAR

-580 VQMNFLASPPL
+580 VQVNFLASPPL
-591 VVAYAL
+591 VVAYSL
-597 AGSIRTD
+597 TGSIRTD

-610 GYDDQGAAV
+610 GHDEQGTAV
-619 YLRDIWP
+619 YLKDIWP
-626 SPEDIRAAIDR
+626 APEEIRAMIER

-654 SPQWRALTSVSGK
+654 SPQWRALTSVTGK
-667 IYDWNPDSLFIQRPP
+667 IYDWNPESLFIQRPP

-687 TREVPVHKDILGA
+687 TREVPAHEDILGA

-731 QSLGVAPVDFVN
+731 QSLGVAPADFVN

-752 VMMRGTFANVRLCN
+752 VMMRGTFANVRLHN

-776 TLHMPSKDPMSIY
+776 TLHMPSKEPMSMY
-789 AAAQRYREENVPL
+789 AAAQRYREEGVPL
-802 VIVGGKEYG
+802 VIVAGKEYG

-864 LDGSETFDI
+864 LNGSESFDI
-873 RGLTQGLQARQQLDC
+873 RGLKQGLKARDQLEC
-888 VIRYADGRIHTI
+888 LIRYSDGRSCTI
-900 RLLVRLDSDVEAE
+900 RLLVRLDSDVGAE
-913 YYRHGG
+913 YYKHGG

-926 ARLQQ
+926 ARLEQ
-931 ASA
+931 AC

>member
-1 MFEASQLRRTLEVN
+1 MFQASRLRRTLEVSA
-15 GKQYDYFSLP
+15 KQYDYFSLP
-25 EAQRSGLRDLSTLPY
+25 EAQLAGLRELNTLPY
-40 TLRILLENLLRHQ
+40 TVRILLENLLRHQ
-53 ALNPNAI
+53 ALNDRVVSSV
-60 EPIDVSQLV
+60 DVKQLV
-69 SQLLAAQTDC
+69 AQLVARQADC

-144 ETNMAL
+144 EHNMAI

-169 DGLRV
+169 DGVRV

-196 KEHQGRTLAFP
+196 KEHQGRQLAFP
-207 DTLIGMDSHTA
+207 DSLIGMDSHTA
-218 MINALGVVAWG
+218 MINALGVVGWG

-255 LTGALRPGVTSTDL
+255 LIGALQPGVTSTDL

-284 RFIEYFGDGVDT
+284 RFIEYFGAGVDA

-329 TVSGRGIDQVALVKA
+329 TVSGRAAEQVALVKA

-356 TLTPRYAKV
+356 TVTPRYAKV
-365 IEIDLSAVVPSMAG
+365 IEIDLSVVVPSMAG
-379 PGRPDARVD
+379 PSRPDARVD
-388 LAGVAHAFDKAVA
+388 LAGVAQAFNHVIASKKTPVPNLAAEKLGASVA
-401 RQSKPLVALVQDKSV
+401 QGKPSSSSVQVTEAAMSV
-416 SSPMQQNSVSSPM
+416 S
-429 QQKPS
+429 
-434 VAHVLGQPSLAPAPG
+434 
-449 GGASAYESDIGD
+449 DIQD

-513 ADYLKVSGLQVELDA
+513 ADYLKVSGLQAELDA
-528 LGFHV
+528 LGFNV

-554 AIDAR
+554 AIETR

-580 VQMNFLASPPL
+580 VQVNFLASPPL

-597 AGSIRTD
+597 TGSIHTD
-604 LTQEPL
+604 LTQQPL
-610 GYDDQGAAV
+610 GHDEQGAAV
-619 YLRDIWP
+619 YLKDIWP
-626 SPEDIRAAIDR
+626 APEEIRAMIER

-654 SPQWRALTSVSGK
+654 SPQWRALTSVTGK
-667 IYDWNPDSLFIQRPP
+667 IYDWNPESLFIQRPP

-687 TREVPVHKDILGA
+687 TREVPAHEDIVGA

-731 QSLGVAPVDFVN
+731 QSLGVAPADFVN

-752 VMMRGTFANVRLCN
+752 VMMRGTFANVRLHN

-776 TLHMPSKDPMSIY
+776 TLHMPSKEAMSIY
-789 AAAQRYREENVPL
+789 AAAQRYREEGVPL
-802 VIVGGKEYG
+802 VIVAGKEYG

-864 LDGSETFDI
+864 LNGSETFDI
-873 RGLTQGLQARQQLDC
+873 RGLKQGLNARDQLEC
-888 VIRYADGRIHTI
+888 LIRYADGRSQTI

-926 ARLQQ
+926 ARLEQ
-931 ASA
+931 AC

>member
-1 MFEASQLRRTLEVN
+1 MFEASQLRRTLEVS

-25 EAQRSGLRDLSTLPY
+25 EAQRAGLRDLNTLPY

-53 ALNPNAI
+53 ALNASALHSV
-60 EPIDVSQLV
+60 DVGLLM
-69 SQLLAAQTDC
+69 SQLLAQQTDC
-79 VIEFRPA
+79 VIAFRPA

-101 LAAMRDAMTALG
+101 LAAMRDAMIALG
-113 GDPALINPSVAMD
+113 GDAALINPSVAMD

-218 MINALGVVAWG
+218 MINALGVVGWG

-255 LTGALRPGVTSTDL
+255 LSGALRPGVTSTDL

-284 RFIEYFGDGVDT
+284 RFIEYFGEGVDA

-329 TVSGRGIDQVALVKA
+329 AVSGRDAEQVALVKA

-365 IEIDLSAVVPSMAG
+365 IEIDLSAVVSSMAG

-388 LAGVAHAFDKAVA
+388 LAGVAQAFDN
-401 RQSKPLVALVQDKSV
+401 ALAL
-416 SSPMQQNSVSSPM
+416 QNR
-429 QQKPS
+429 
-434 VAHVLGQPSLAPAPG
+434 PAG
-449 GGASAYESDIGD
+449 TSDQASEISD

-492 RRGLLP
+492 RRGLRP

-513 ADYLKVSGLQVELDA
+513 ADYLKASGLQAELDA
-528 LGFHV
+528 LGFNV

-544 SGPLPEPILK
+544 SGPLPEPILQ
-554 AIDAR
+554 AIEAR

-604 LTQEPL
+604 LTQDPL
-610 GYDDQGAAV
+610 GHDEQGVAV
-619 YLRDIWP
+619 YLHDIWP
-626 SPEDIRAAIDR
+626 SPEEIRAAIDR

-642 LYQERYQ
+642 LYQERYR

-654 SPQWRALTSVSGK
+654 SPQWRALTSVTGK

-687 TREVPVHKDILGA
+687 TREVPAHEDIVGA

-731 QSLGVAPVDFVN
+731 QSLGVAPANFVN
-743 YGARRLNHQ
+743 YGARRLNHH
-752 VMMRGTFANVRLCN
+752 VMMRGTFANVRLSN
-766 ELTPDVQGSS
+766 ELTPDIQGSS
-776 TLHMPSKDPMSIY
+776 TLHMPSKDLMSIY
-789 AAAQRYREENVPL
+789 AAAQRYREERIPL
-802 VIVGGKEYG
+802 VIIAGKEYG

-888 VIRYADGRIHTI
+888 LIHYADGRTHTL
-900 RLLVRLDSDVEAE
+900 RVRVRLDSDVEAE

-926 ARLQQ
+926 ARLEQ
-931 ASA
+931 AC

>member
-1 MFEASQLRRTLEVN
+1 
-15 GKQYDYFSLP
+15 
-25 EAQRSGLRDLSTLPY
+25 
-40 TLRILLENLLRHQ
+40 
-53 ALNPNAI
+53 
-60 EPIDVSQLV
+60 
-69 SQLLAAQTDC
+69 
-79 VIEFRPA
+79 
-86 RVLMPESSGLTLMGD
+86 
-101 LAAMRDAMTALG
+101 
-113 GDPALINPSVAMD
+113 
-126 FVVDHSVMVEDSG
+126 
-139 KPTSL
+139 
-144 ETNMAL
+144 
-150 EFEQNR
+150 
-156 ERYEFLRWCSQAF
+156 
-169 DGLRV
+169 
-174 FPPGSGIL
+174 
-182 HQINLE
+182 
-188 FLGKVVWT
+188 
-196 KEHQGRTLAFP
+196 
-207 DTLIGMDSHTA
+207 
-218 MINALGVVAWG
+218 
-229 VGGFE
+229 
-234 GGAVALG
+234 
-241 EPVSV
+241 
-246 PIPEVVGCH
+246 
-255 LTGALRPGVTSTDL
+255 
-269 VLTITQR
+269 
-276 LRGEDVIG
+276 
-284 RFIEYFGDGVDT
+284 
-296 LTLPERA
+296 
-303 TVSNMTPECGA
+303 
-314 TMSFFPVDQETLRYL
+314 
-329 TVSGRGIDQVALVKA
+329 
-344 YCQAQGLWRDAQ
+344 
-356 TLTPRYAKV
+356 
-365 IEIDLSAVVPSMAG
+365 
-379 PGRPDARVD
+379 
-388 LAGVAHAFDKAVA
+388 
-401 RQSKPLVALVQDKSV
+401 
-416 SSPMQQNSVSSPM
+416 
-429 QQKPS
+429 
-434 VAHVLGQPSLAPAPG
+434 
-449 GGASAYESDIGD
+449 
-461 GSVVIAAITSCTN
+461 
-474 TSNPAVMIGA
+474 MIGA

-492 RRGLLP
+492 RRGLRP

-513 ADYLKVSGLQVELDA
+513 ADYLMASGLQGELDA
-528 LGFHV
+528 LGFNV

-610 GYDDQGAAV
+610 GHDDQGVAV

-626 SPEDIRAAIDR
+626 SPEEIRAAIDR

-649 TIFEG
+649 TIFQG
-654 SPQWRALTSVSGK
+654 SPQWRALTSVTGK

-687 TREVPVHKDILGA
+687 TREVPAHEDIVGA

-731 QSLGVAPVDFVN
+731 QSLGVAPADFVN

-752 VMMRGTFANVRLCN
+752 VMMRGTFANVRLSN

-776 TLHMPSKDPMSIY
+776 TLHMPSQDPMSIY
-789 AAAQRYREENVPL
+789 AAAQRYREENIPL

-888 VIRYADGRIHTI
+888 LICYADGRTHAI

-926 ARLQQ
+926 ARLEQTC
-931 ASA
+931 

>member
-1 MFEASQLRRTLEVN
+1 MFLASQLRRTLEVS

-25 EAQRSGLRDLSTLPY
+25 EAQLAGLRELNTLPY

-53 ALNPNAI
+53 ALSDRAVSSV
-60 EPIDVSQLV
+60 DVEQLV
-69 SQLLAAQTDC
+69 AQLVARQADC

-144 ETNMAL
+144 EHNMAI

-169 DGLRV
+169 DGVRV

-196 KEHQGRTLAFP
+196 KEHQGRQLAFP
-207 DTLIGMDSHTA
+207 DSLIGMDSHTA
-218 MINALGVVAWG
+218 MINALGVVGWG

-246 PIPEVVGCH
+246 PIPEVVGCQ
-255 LTGALRPGVTSTDL
+255 LIGALQPGVTSTDL
-269 VLTITQR
+269 VLTITKR

-284 RFIEYFGDGVDT
+284 RFIEYFGAGVDA

-314 TMSFFPVDQETLRYL
+314 TMSFFPVDHETLRYL
-329 TVSGRGIDQVALVKA
+329 TISGRSAEQVALVKA

-379 PGRPDARVD
+379 PSRPDARVD
-388 LAGVAHAFDKAVA
+388 LAGVAQAFQKVIA
-401 RQSKPLVALVQDKSV
+401 SKKTPTPSLVQETPA
-416 SSPMQQNSVSSPM
+416 SSLAQDQSAST
-429 QQKPS
+429 
-434 VAHVLGQPSLAPAPG
+434 VAQETRAPVLIQGQPLSQSMQAVDARG
-449 GGASAYESDIGD
+449 HGDEVKD

-492 RRGLLP
+492 RRGLKP

-513 ADYLKVSGLQVELDA
+513 ADYLKVSGLQAELDA
-528 LGFHV
+528 LGFNV

-554 AIDAR
+554 AIEAR

-580 VQMNFLASPPL
+580 VQVNFLASPPL
-591 VVAYAL
+591 VVAYSL
-597 AGSIRTD
+597 TGSIRTD

-610 GYDDQGAAV
+610 GHDEQGTAV
-619 YLRDIWP
+619 YLKDIWP
-626 SPEDIRAAIDR
+626 APEEIRAMIER

-654 SPQWRALTSVSGK
+654 SPQWRALTSVTGK
-667 IYDWNPDSLFIQRPP
+667 IYDWNPESLFIQRPP

-687 TREVPVHKDILGA
+687 TREVPAHEDILGA
-700 RVLGMFGDMLTTDH
+700 RVLGMFGDMLTTGH

-731 QSLGVAPVDFVN
+731 QSLGVAPADFVN

-752 VMMRGTFANVRLCN
+752 VMMRGTFANVRLHN

-776 TLHMPSKDPMSIY
+776 TLHMPSKEPMSMY
-789 AAAQRYREENVPL
+789 AAAQRYREEGVPL
-802 VIVGGKEYG
+802 VIVAGKEYG

-864 LDGSETFDI
+864 LNGSESFDI
-873 RGLTQGLQARQQLDC
+873 RGLKQGLKARDQLEC
-888 VIRYADGRIHTI
+888 LIRYEDGRSQTI

-926 ARLQQ
+926 ARLEQ
-931 ASA
+931 AFA

>member
-1 MFEASQLRRTLEVN
+1 MFQASQLRRTLEVS

-25 EAQRSGLRDLSTLPY
+25 EAQLAGLSELNTLPY

-53 ALNPNAI
+53 ALNDHAVSSV
-60 EPIDVSQLV
+60 DVKQLV
-69 SQLLAAQTDC
+69 AQLVARQADC

-144 ETNMAL
+144 EHNMAI

-196 KEHQGRTLAFP
+196 KEHQGRQLAFP
-207 DTLIGMDSHTA
+207 DSLIGMDSHTA
-218 MINALGVVAWG
+218 MINALGVVGWG

-246 PIPEVVGCH
+246 PIPEVVGCQ
-255 LTGALRPGVTSTDL
+255 LIGALQPGVTSTDL

-284 RFIEYFGDGVDT
+284 RFIEYFGVGVDA

-314 TMSFFPVDQETLRYL
+314 TMSFFPVDHETLRYL
-329 TVSGRGIDQVALVKA
+329 TVSGRDAQQVALVKA

-356 TLTPRYAKV
+356 TLTPHYAKV

-379 PGRPDARVD
+379 PSRPDARVD
-388 LAGVAHAFDKAVA
+388 LAGVAQAFNHVIAAKKTPVPTLAPEKLGTSVA
-401 RQSKPLVALVQDKSV
+401 QGKPSSSSVQVTEAAMSV
-416 SSPMQQNSVSSPM
+416 S
-429 QQKPS
+429 
-434 VAHVLGQPSLAPAPG
+434 
-449 GGASAYESDIGD
+449 DIQD

-492 RRGLLP
+492 RRGLKP

-513 ADYLKVSGLQVELDA
+513 ADYLKVSGLQAELDA
-528 LGFHV
+528 LGFNV

-554 AIDAR
+554 AIEAR

-580 VQMNFLASPPL
+580 VQVNFLASPPL
-591 VVAYAL
+591 VVAYSL
-597 AGSIRTD
+597 TGSIRTD

-610 GYDDQGAAV
+610 GHDEQGAAV
-619 YLRDIWP
+619 YLKDIWP
-626 SPEDIRAAIDR
+626 APEEIRAMIER

-654 SPQWRALTSVSGK
+654 SPQWRALTSVTGK
-667 IYDWNPDSLFIQRPP
+667 IYDWNPESLFIQRPP

-687 TREVPVHKDILGA
+687 TREVPAHEDILGA

-731 QSLGVAPVDFVN
+731 QSLGVAPADFVN

-752 VMMRGTFANVRLCN
+752 VMMRGTFANVRLHN

-776 TLHMPSKDPMSIY
+776 TLHMPSKEPMSIY
-789 AAAQRYREENVPL
+789 AAAQRYREEGVPL
-802 VIVGGKEYG
+802 VIVAGKEYG

-864 LDGSETFDI
+864 LNGSESFDI
-873 RGLTQGLQARQQLDC
+873 RGLKQGLKARDQLEC
-888 VIRYADGRIHTI
+888 LVRYSDGRSCTI

-913 YYRHGG
+913 YYKHGG

-926 ARLQQ
+926 ARLEQ
-931 ASA
+931 AC

>member
-1 MFEASQLRRTLEVN
+1 MSQQFQASQLRRTLEVN
-15 GKQYDYFSLP
+15 GKQYDYFSLNA
-25 EAQRSGLRDLSTLPY
+25 AQQAGLLHLDTLPY
-40 TLRILLENLLRHQ
+40 TLRILLENLLRAQ
-53 ALNPNAI
+53 GLNDSDHTT
-60 EPIDVSQLV
+60 DVRALV
-69 SQLLAAQTDC
+69 SQLLAQQADC
-79 VIEFRPA
+79 VIAFRPA
-86 RVLMPESSGLTLMGD
+86 RVMMPESSGLTLMGD

-113 GDPALINPSVAMD
+113 GDAALINPSVAMD
-126 FVVDHSVMVEDSG
+126 FIVDHSVMVEDAG

-144 ETNMAL
+144 EYNMAA
-150 EFEQNR
+150 EFAQNR

-169 DGLRV
+169 DGVRV

-182 HQINLE
+182 HQVNLE
-188 FLGKVVWT
+188 FLAKVVWT
-196 KEHQGRTLAFP
+196 KEHEGRTLAFP
-207 DTLIGMDSHTA
+207 DSLIGMDSHTA
-218 MINALGVVAWG
+218 MINALGIVAWG

-246 PIPEVVGCH
+246 PIPEVVGCQ
-255 LTGALRPGVTSTDL
+255 LTGALQPGVTSTDL

-276 LRGEDVIG
+276 LRAEDVIG
-284 RFIEYFGDGVDT
+284 RFIEYFGSGVDA
-296 LTLPERA
+296 LSLPERA

-329 TVSGRGIDQVALVKA
+329 EVTGRNPEQVALVKA
-344 YCQAQGLWRDAQ
+344 YCQVQGLWRDSK
-356 TLTPRYAKV
+356 TVTPRYARV
-365 IEIDLSAVVPSMAG
+365 ININLSAVVPSMAG

-388 LAGVAHAFDKAVA
+388 LSDVAQAFQQAVVL
-401 RQSKPLVALVQDKSV
+401 KTPKTVATSV
-416 SSPMQQNSVSSPM
+416 
-429 QQKPS
+429 
-434 VAHVLGQPSLAPAPG
+434 
-449 GGASAYESDIGD
+449 SDIGD

-492 RRGLLP
+492 RRGLKP

-513 ADYLKVSGLQVELDA
+513 ADYLNASGLQGDLDA
-528 LGFHV
+528 LGFNV

-544 SGPLPEPILK
+544 SGPLPAAILK
-554 AIDAR
+554 AIDTE

-580 VQMNFLASPPL
+580 VQVNFLASPPL

-597 AGSIRTD
+597 TGSIQTN

-610 GYDDQGAAV
+610 GHDQQGVPV

-626 SPEDIRAAIDR
+626 DPDEIRTMIAQH
-637 YVEPH
+637 VEPH
-642 LYQERYQ
+642 LYQARYRR
-649 TIFEG
+649 IFEG
-654 SPQWRALTSVSGK
+654 SPQWRALTSATGK
-667 IYDWNPDSLFIQRPP
+667 IYDWNPNSLFILRPP
-682 YFDGM
+682 YFEGM
-687 TREVPVHKDILGA
+687 TRAVPAQDNIVGA

-723 QTPAGEYL
+723 QTPAGQYL
-731 QSLGVAPVDFVN
+731 QSLGVDAADFVN

-752 VMMRGTFANVRLCN
+752 VMMRGTFANVRLNN
-766 ELTPDVQGSS
+766 ELTPGVQGSS
-776 TLHMPSKDPMSIY
+776 TLHMPSKEAMSIY
-789 AAAQRYREENVPL
+789 AAAQRYRAEGVTL
-802 VIVGGKEYG
+802 VVVAGKEYG

-864 LDGSETFDI
+864 LTGTETFDI
-873 RGLTQGLQARQQLDC
+873 LGLDRGLDARDQVDC
-888 VIRYADGRIHTI
+888 VIRYKDGHAKTI

-919 ILQCVLR
+919 ILQYVLR
-926 ARLQQ
+926 NRL
-931 ASA
+931 SHELG

>member
-1 MFEASQLRRTLEVN
+1 MFLASQLRRTLEVS

-25 EAQRSGLRDLSTLPY
+25 EAQLAGLRELNTLPY

-53 ALNPNAI
+53 ALSDRAVSSV
-60 EPIDVSQLV
+60 DVEQLV
-69 SQLLAAQTDC
+69 AQLVARQADC

-144 ETNMAL
+144 EHNMAI

-169 DGLRV
+169 DGVRV

-196 KEHQGRTLAFP
+196 KEHQGRQLAFP
-207 DTLIGMDSHTA
+207 DSLIGMDSHTA
-218 MINALGVVAWG
+218 MINALGVVGWG

-246 PIPEVVGCH
+246 PIPEVVGCQ
-255 LTGALRPGVTSTDL
+255 LIGALQPGVTSTDL
-269 VLTITQR
+269 VLTITKR

-284 RFIEYFGDGVDT
+284 RFIEYFGAGVDA

-314 TMSFFPVDQETLRYL
+314 TMSFFPVDHETLRYL
-329 TVSGRGIDQVALVKA
+329 TISGRSAEQVALVKA

-379 PGRPDARVD
+379 PSRPDARVD
-388 LAGVAHAFDKAVA
+388 LAGVAQAFQKVIA
-401 RQSKPLVALVQDKSV
+401 SKKTPTPSLVQETPAS
-416 SSPMQQNSVSSPM
+416 
-429 QQKPS
+429 
-434 VAHVLGQPSLAPAPG
+434 SLAQDQSASTVAQETRAPVLIQVQPLSQSMQAVDARG
-449 GGASAYESDIGD
+449 HGDEVKD

-492 RRGLLP
+492 RRGLKP

-513 ADYLKVSGLQVELDA
+513 ADYLRVSGLQAELDA
-528 LGFHV
+528 LGFNV

-554 AIDAR
+554 AIEAR

-580 VQMNFLASPPL
+580 VQVNFLASPPL
-591 VVAYAL
+591 VVAYSL
-597 AGSIRTD
+597 TGSIRTD

-610 GYDDQGAAV
+610 GHDEQGTAV
-619 YLRDIWP
+619 YLKDIWP
-626 SPEDIRAAIDR
+626 APEEIRAMIER

-654 SPQWRALTSVSGK
+654 SPQWRALTSVTGK
-667 IYDWNPDSLFIQRPP
+667 IYDWNPESLFIQRPP

-687 TREVPVHKDILGA
+687 TREVPAHEDILGA

-731 QSLGVAPVDFVN
+731 QSLGVAPADFVN

-752 VMMRGTFANVRLCN
+752 VMMRGTFANVRLHN

-776 TLHMPSKDPMSIY
+776 TLHMPSKEPMSMY
-789 AAAQRYREENVPL
+789 AAAQRYREEGVPL
-802 VIVGGKEYG
+802 VIVAGKEYG

-864 LDGSETFDI
+864 LNGSESFDI
-873 RGLTQGLQARQQLDC
+873 RGLKQGLKARDQLEC
-888 VIRYADGRIHTI
+888 LIRYEDGRSQTI

-926 ARLQQ
+926 ARLEQ
-931 ASA
+931 AC

>member
-1 MFEASQLRRTLEVN
+1 MFQASQLRRTLEVN
-15 GKQYDYFSLP
+15 AKQYDYFSLP
-25 EAQRSGLRDLSTLPY
+25 EAQLAGLHELNTLPY

-53 ALNPNAI
+53 ALNDCAVSSV
-60 EPIDVSQLV
+60 DVKQLV
-69 SQLLAAQTDC
+69 AQLVARQADC

-144 ETNMAL
+144 EHNMAI

-169 DGLRV
+169 DGVRV

-196 KEHQGRTLAFP
+196 KEHQGRQLAFP
-207 DTLIGMDSHTA
+207 DSLIGMDSHTA

-255 LTGALRPGVTSTDL
+255 LIGALQPGVTSTDL

-284 RFIEYFGDGVDT
+284 RFIEYFGAGVEA

-329 TVSGRGIDQVALVKA
+329 AVSGRDAQQVALVKA

-356 TLTPRYAKV
+356 TLTPHYAKV

-379 PGRPDARVD
+379 PSRPDARVD
-388 LAGVAHAFDKAVA
+388 LAGVAQAFHKVIAAKKTPAQAVDA
-401 RQSKPLVALVQDKSV
+401 QGQS
-416 SSPMQQNSVSSPM
+416 
-429 QQKPS
+429 
-434 VAHVLGQPSLAPAPG
+434 G
-449 GGASAYESDIGD
+449 GIED

-513 ADYLKVSGLQVELDA
+513 ADYLKVSGLQAELDG
-528 LGFHV
+528 LGFNV

-544 SGPLPEPILK
+544 SGPLSEPILK
-554 AIDAR
+554 AIEAR

-580 VQMNFLASPPL
+580 VQVNFLASPPL

-597 AGSIRTD
+597 TGSIHTD
-604 LTQEPL
+604 LTQQPL
-610 GYDDQGAAV
+610 GHDEQGVAV
-619 YLRDIWP
+619 YLKDIWP
-626 SPEDIRAAIDR
+626 APEEIRAMIER

-667 IYDWNPDSLFIQRPP
+667 IYDWNPKSLFIQRPP

-687 TREVPVHKDILGA
+687 TREVPAHEDIVGA

-731 QSLGVAPVDFVN
+731 QSLGVAPADFVN

-752 VMMRGTFANVRLCN
+752 VMMRGTFANVRLHN
-766 ELTPDVQGSS
+766 ELTPGVQGSS
-776 TLHMPSKDPMSIY
+776 TLHMPSKEPMSMY
-789 AAAQRYREENVPL
+789 AAAQRYREEGVPL
-802 VIVGGKEYG
+802 VIVAGKEYG

-864 LDGSETFDI
+864 LNGSESFDI
-873 RGLTQGLQARQQLDC
+873 RGLKQGLKARDQLEC
-888 VIRYADGRIHTI
+888 LIRYADGRSQTI

-926 ARLQQ
+926 ARLEQ
-931 ASA
+931 AC

>member
-1 MFEASQLRRTLEVN
+1 MEGTTQMFQASQLRRTLEVS

-25 EAQRSGLRDLSTLPY
+25 EAQLAGLRELNTLPY

-53 ALNPNAI
+53 ALNDRAVSSV
-60 EPIDVSQLV
+60 DVEQLV
-69 SQLLAAQTDC
+69 AQLVARQADC

-144 ETNMAL
+144 EHNMAI

-169 DGLRV
+169 DGVRV

-196 KEHQGRTLAFP
+196 KEHQGRQLVFP
-207 DTLIGMDSHTA
+207 DSLIGMDSHTA
-218 MINALGVVAWG
+218 MINALGVVGWG

-246 PIPEVVGCH
+246 PIPEVVGCQ
-255 LTGALRPGVTSTDL
+255 LIGALPPGVTSTDL

-284 RFIEYFGDGVDT
+284 RFIEYFGVGVDA

-314 TMSFFPVDQETLRYL
+314 TMSFFPVDHETLRYL
-329 TVSGRGIDQVALVKA
+329 TISGRSAEQVALVKA

-356 TLTPRYAKV
+356 TITPRYAKV

-379 PGRPDARVD
+379 PSRPDARVD
-388 LAGVAHAFDKAVA
+388 LAGVAQAFNHVIASKKTPVPTLAAEKLGAGVA
-401 RQSKPLVALVQDKSV
+401 QGKPSSSSVQVTEAAMSV
-416 SSPMQQNSVSSPM
+416 S
-429 QQKPS
+429 
-434 VAHVLGQPSLAPAPG
+434 
-449 GGASAYESDIGD
+449 DIQD

-492 RRGLLP
+492 RRGLKP

-513 ADYLKVSGLQVELDA
+513 ADYLKVSGLQAELDA
-528 LGFHV
+528 LGFNV

-554 AIDAR
+554 AIEAR

-580 VQMNFLASPPL
+580 VQVNFLASPPL
-591 VVAYAL
+591 VVAYSL
-597 AGSIRTD
+597 TGSIRTD

-610 GYDDQGAAV
+610 GYDEQGVAV
-619 YLRDIWP
+619 YLKDIWP
-626 SPEDIRAAIDR
+626 ASEEIRAMIER

-642 LYQERYQ
+642 LYQERYH

-654 SPQWRALTSVSGK
+654 SPQWRALTSVTGK
-667 IYDWNPDSLFIQRPP
+667 IYGWNPDSLFIQRPP

-687 TREVPVHKDILGA
+687 TREVPTHEDILGA

-731 QSLGVAPVDFVN
+731 QSLGVAPADFVN

-752 VMMRGTFANVRLCN
+752 VMMRGTFANVRLHN

-776 TLHMPSKDPMSIY
+776 TMHMPSKEPMSIY
-789 AAAQRYREENVPL
+789 AAAQRYSEEGVPL
-802 VIVGGKEYG
+802 VIVAGKEYG

-864 LDGSETFDI
+864 LNGSETFDI
-873 RGLTQGLQARQQLDC
+873 RGLKEGLKARDQLEC
-888 VIRYADGRIHTI
+888 LIRYEDGRSQTI

-926 ARLQQ
+926 ARLEQ
-931 ASA
+931 ASV